1 MSGRGQF
8 SVTSGLTPRG
18 TRCRRENVLVF
29 MTRRHPFAKSAL
41 TASVKERRMADL
53 DAAWTRLENAAKAA
67 GDKRI
72 VEMFEA
78 EPGRLAAL
86 TLDVAGLHIDL
97 SKQAWDE
104 AGLEAALDLAHAA
117 DVEGAWA
124 RMFGGEAINSSE
136 GRAVLHTALRAKAD
150 ADFKAGG
157 QPVMAEVEA
166 VRARMKAFVEAVRS
180 GQIKGA
186 TGKLFK
192 AILHIGIGGS
202 DLGPRLLWDALRPVK
217 PSIDLRFVAN
227 VDGAEFALTTADMD
241 PETTL
246 VIVVSKTFTT
256 QETLAN
262 AGAARAWLAAALGE
276 TGANQH
282 LAAISTALD
291 KTAAFG
297 VADDRVFGFWDWV
310 GGRYSLWSSVSLSV
324 AVACGWDAFQ
334 GFLDGAAAMDE
345 HFRTASL
352 EVNAP
357 VLIALAQIF
366 NRNGL
371 DRRARS
377 VVPYSHRLRR
387 LASFLQQLEMES
399 NGKSVGPDG
408 RPVKRGTATV
418 VFGDEGTNV
427 QHAYFQCMHQGTD
440 ITPMELIGVAK
451 SDEGPAGMH
460 EKLLSNLLAQA
471 EAFMVGRTTEDVV
484 AELKAKGVSEAE
496 IATLAPQRTFAG
508 NRPSTLVLLERLT
521 PQTFGALIA
530 LYEHKTF
537 VEGVIWG
544 INSFDQWG
552 VELGKVMAGRILPE
566 LESGATGS
574 HDPSTTAL
582 IERLKV

>member
-1 MSGRGQF
+1 
-8 SVTSGLTPRG
+8 
-18 TRCRRENVLVF
+18 
-29 MTRRHPFAKSAL
+29 
-41 TASVKERRMADL
+41 MADL
-53 DAAWTRLENAAKAA
+53 AAAWTRLEAAAKAA
-67 GDKRI
+67 GEKRI

-78 EPGRLAAL
+78 EPRRLETL

-117 DVEGAWA
+117 EVEGARA
-124 RMFGGEAINSSE
+124 RMFAGEAINSSE
-136 GRAVLHTALRAKAD
+136 GRAVLHTALRAAKD
-150 ADFKAGG
+150 VDVRAGG
-157 QPVMAEVEA
+157 VPVMAEVEA
-166 VRARMKAFVEAVRS
+166 VRVRMKAFADAVRS
-180 GQIKGA
+180 GEIKGA
-186 TGKLFK
+186 TGKPFK

-202 DLGPRLLWDALRPVK
+202 DLGPRLLWDALRPVR
-217 PSIDLRFVAN
+217 PTIDLRFVAN
-227 VDGAEFALTTADMD
+227 VDGAEFALTTADLD
-241 PETTL
+241 PTETL

-256 QETLAN
+256 QETLTN
-262 AGAARAWLAAALGE
+262 ATAARAWLVEALGE
-276 TGANQH
+276 AGANQH

-324 AVACGWDAFQ
+324 AVACGWDAFE
-334 GFLDGAAAMDE
+334 GFLAGAAAMDA
-345 HFRTASL
+345 HFRDAPL
-352 EVNAP
+352 EQNAA

-408 RPVKRGTATV
+408 QPVRHGTAAV

-440 ITPMELIGVAK
+440 ITPLEFVALAK

-460 EKLLSNLLAQA
+460 AKLLSNVLAQA
-471 EAFMVGRTTEDVV
+471 EALMVGRTTDDVR
-484 AELKAKGVSEAE
+484 AELVAKGVSEAE

-508 NRPSTLVLLERLT
+508 NRPSTLVVLDRLT

-566 LESGATGS
+566 LESGAAGS

-582 IERLKV
+582 IERLKG

>member
-1 MSGRGQF
+1 
-8 SVTSGLTPRG
+8 
-18 TRCRRENVLVF
+18 
-29 MTRRHPFAKSAL
+29 
-41 TASVKERRMADL
+41 MADL
-53 DAAWTRLENAAKAA
+53 AAAWTRLEAAAKAA
-67 GDKRI
+67 GEKRI

-78 EPGRLAAL
+78 EPRRLETL

-117 DVEGAWA
+117 DVEGART

-136 GRAVLHTALRAKAD
+136 GRAVLHTALRAAKD
-150 ADFKAGG
+150 ADVRAGG
-157 QPVMAEVEA
+157 VPVMAEVEA
-166 VRARMKAFVEAVRS
+166 VRVRMKAFADAVRS
-180 GQIKGA
+180 GEIKGA
-186 TGKLFK
+186 TGKPFK

-202 DLGPRLLWDALRPVK
+202 DLGPRLLWDALRPIK
-217 PSIDLRFVAN
+217 PTIDLRFVAN
-227 VDGAEFALTTADMD
+227 VDGAEFALTTADLD
-241 PETTL
+241 PTETL

-256 QETLAN
+256 QETLTN
-262 AGAARAWLAAALGE
+262 ATAARAWLAEALGE
-276 TGANQH
+276 AGANQH

-324 AVACGWDAFQ
+324 AVACGWEAFE
-334 GFLDGAAAMDE
+334 GFLAGAAAMDA
-345 HFRTASL
+345 HFRDAPL
-352 EVNAP
+352 EKNAA

-408 RPVKRGTATV
+408 QPVRHGTATV

-440 ITPMELIGVAK
+440 ITPLEFVALAQ

-460 EKLLSNLLAQA
+460 AKLLSNVLAQA
-471 EAFMVGRTTEDVV
+471 EALMVGRSTEDVR
-484 AELKAKGVSEAE
+484 AELVAKGVPEDE

-508 NRPSTLVLLERLT
+508 NRPSTMVVLDRLT

-566 LESGATGS
+566 LESGAVGS

-582 IERLKV
+582 IERLKK

>member
-1 MSGRGQF
+1 
-8 SVTSGLTPRG
+8 
-18 TRCRRENVLVF
+18 
-29 MTRRHPFAKSAL
+29 
-41 TASVKERRMADL
+41 MADL
-53 DAAWTRLENAAKAA
+53 DAAWTRLETAAKAA
-67 GDKRI
+67 GEQRI
-72 VEMFEA
+72 VDFFAA
-78 EPGRLAAL
+78 EPDRLELL
-86 TLDVAGLHIDL
+86 TLDVAGLRLDL

-117 DVEGAWA
+117 DVEGARA

-136 GRAVLHTALRAKAD
+136 GRAVLHTALRAPAD
-150 ADFKAGG
+150 ADVKALG
-157 QPVMAEVEA
+157 QPVMAEVDA
-166 VRARMKAFVEAVRS
+166 VRQRMKAFAEAVRS
-180 GQIKGA
+180 GRIKGA
-186 TGKLFK
+186 TGKPFK
-192 AILHIGIGGS
+192 SILHIGIGGS

-217 PSIDLRFVAN
+217 AQIDLRFIAN

-241 PETTL
+241 PEETL

-276 TGANQH
+276 DGAKGH

-297 VADDRVFGFWDWV
+297 VPDDRVFGFWDWV

-324 AVACGWDAFQ
+324 AVAAGWDVFQ
-334 GFLDGAAAMDE
+334 GFLDGGAAMDE
-345 HFRTASL
+345 HFRTAPL
-352 EVNAP
+352 DKNAP
-357 VLIALAQIF
+357 VLVALAQIF

-377 VVPYSHRLRR
+377 VVPYAHRLRR

-408 RPVKRGTATV
+408 QPAKRGTATV

-440 ITPMELIGVAK
+440 ITPMELIGVAQ

-484 AELKAKGVSEAE
+484 AELQAKGVPDAE

-508 NRPSTLVLLERLT
+508 NRPSTLVLLDRLT

-566 LESGATGS
+566 LESGATGQ

-582 IERLKV
+582 IQRLKK

>member
-1 MSGRGQF
+1 
-8 SVTSGLTPRG
+8 
-18 TRCRRENVLVF
+18 
-29 MTRRHPFAKSAL
+29 
-41 TASVKERRMADL
+41 MADL
-53 DAAWTRLENAAKAA
+53 DAAWTRLEAAAQAA
-67 GDKRI
+67 GEKRI
-72 VEMFEA
+72 VEMFDA
-78 EPGRLAAL
+78 EPDRLANL

-117 DVEGAWA
+117 DVEGARA
-124 RMFGGEAINSSE
+124 RMLAGEAINSSE
-136 GRAVLHTALRAKAD
+136 GRAVLHTALRAPAGADIKAQ
-150 ADFKAGG
+150 GV
-157 QPVMAEVEA
+157 PVMAEVEA
-166 VRARMKAFVEAVRS
+166 VRQRMKAFAEAVRA
-180 GQIKGA
+180 GEIKGA
-186 TGKLFK
+186 TGKPFK

-217 PSIDLRFVAN
+217 PDIDLRFVAN
-227 VDGAEFALTTADMD
+227 VDGAEFLLTTADLD
-241 PETTL
+241 PAETL
-246 VIVVSKTFTT
+246 VIIVSKTFTT
-256 QETLAN
+256 QETLSN
-262 AGAARAWLAAALGE
+262 ATAARAWLAQALGE
-276 TGANQH
+276 AGANQH
-282 LAAISTALD
+282 LAAISTALE

-297 VADDRVFGFWDWV
+297 IADERVFGFWDWV

-324 AVACGWDAFQ
+324 AVAAGWDAFQ
-334 GFLDGAAAMDE
+334 GFLDGAAAMDA
-345 HFRTASL
+345 HFASAPL
-352 EVNAP
+352 DQNAP
-357 VLIALAQIF
+357 VLLALAQIF

-387 LASFLQQLEMES
+387 LAAFLQQLEMES

-408 RPVKRGTATV
+408 KPAKRGTATV

-440 ITPMELIGVAK
+440 ITPMELVGLAK

-471 EAFMVGRTTEDVV
+471 EAFMVGRTTEDVI
-484 AELKAKGVSEAE
+484 AELTAKGVSEAE

-508 NRPSTLVLLERLT
+508 NRPSTLLLLERLT

-566 LESGATGS
+566 LESGAVGS
-574 HDPSTTAL
+574 HDPSTAAL
-582 IERLKV
+582 IGRLKV

>member
-1 MSGRGQF
+1 
-8 SVTSGLTPRG
+8 
-18 TRCRRENVLVF
+18 
-29 MTRRHPFAKSAL
+29 
-41 TASVKERRMADL
+41 MADL
-53 DAAWTRLENAAKAA
+53 DAAWTRLEAAGKAA

-78 EPGRLAAL
+78 EPDRLANL

-117 DVEGAWA
+117 NVEGARA
-124 RMFGGEAINSSE
+124 RMLAGDAINSSE
-136 GRAVLHTALRAKAD
+136 GRAVLHTALRAAASAD
-150 ADFKAGG
+150 IKAGG
-157 QPVMAEVEA
+157 VPVMADVEA
-166 VRARMKAFVEAVRS
+166 VRVRMKAFVEAVRS

-186 TGKLFK
+186 TGKPFK

-217 PSIDLRFVAN
+217 PTIDLRFVAN
-227 VDGAEFALTTADMD
+227 VDGAEFLLTTADLD
-241 PETTL
+241 PAETL

-256 QETLAN
+256 QETLSN
-262 AGAARAWLAAALGE
+262 ATAARAWLAEALGE
-276 TGANQH
+276 AGANQH

-297 VADDRVFGFWDWV
+297 IADDRVFGFWDWV

-324 AVACGWDAFQ
+324 AVACGWEVFE
-334 GFLDGAAAMDE
+334 GFLGGAAQMDA
-345 HFRTASL
+345 HFASAPL
-352 EVNAP
+352 DKNAP
-357 VLIALAQIF
+357 VLLALAQIF

-408 RPVKRGTATV
+408 QPAKRGTATV

-440 ITPMELIGVAK
+440 ITPMELIGLAK

-471 EAFMVGRTTEDVV
+471 EAFMVGRTTEDVR
-484 AELKAKGVSEAE
+484 AELIAKGVSEAE
-496 IATLAPQRTFAG
+496 IATLAPQRTFVG
-508 NRPSTLVLLERLT
+508 NRPSTLLLLERLT

-566 LESGATGS
+566 LESGAAGS

-582 IERLKV
+582 IERLRT

>member
-1 MSGRGQF
+1 MS
-8 SVTSGLTPRG
+8 
-18 TRCRRENVLVF
+18 
-29 MTRRHPFAKSAL
+29 
-41 TASVKERRMADL
+41 DL
-53 DAAWTRLENAAKAA
+53 DAAWIRLETAAKAA
-67 GDKRI
+67 GEKRI
-72 VEMFEA
+72 VEFFDT
-78 EPGRLAAL
+78 EPQRLETL
-86 TLDVAGLHIDL
+86 TLDVAGLHLDF

-117 DVEGAWA
+117 GVEAARA
-124 RMFGGEAINSSE
+124 RMLGGEAINSSE
-136 GRAVLHTALRAKAD
+136 GRAVLHVALRAKAD
-150 ADFKAGG
+150 ADIKAQGV
-157 QPVMAEVEA
+157 PVMAEVES
-166 VRARMKAFVEAVRS
+166 VRERMKAFSEAVRS
-180 GQIKGA
+180 GAIKGA
-186 TGKLFK
+186 TGKPFK

-217 PSIDLRFVAN
+217 PEIDLRFVAN
-227 VDGAEFALTTADMD
+227 VDGAEFLLTTADLD
-241 PETTL
+241 PEETL
-246 VIVVSKTFTT
+246 VVVVSKTFTT
-256 QETLAN
+256 QETMSN
-262 AGAARAWLAAALGE
+262 AAAARAWLVAALGE
-276 TGANQH
+276 EGANAH
-282 LAAISTALD
+282 LAAVSTALD
-291 KTAAFG
+291 KTSAFG
-297 VADDRVFGFWDWV
+297 VADERVFGFWDWV
-310 GGRYSLWSSVSLSV
+310 GGRYSLWSAVSLSV
-324 AVACGWDAFQ
+324 AVAAGWDVFQ
-334 GFLDGAAAMDE
+334 GFLDGAAEMDA
-345 HFRTASL
+345 HFATAPL
-352 EVNAP
+352 EKNAP
-357 VLIALAQIF
+357 VLVALAQIF

-408 RPVKRGTATV
+408 KPAQRGTATV

-440 ITPMELIGVAK
+440 ITPMELIGLSK

-484 AELKAKGVSEAE
+484 AELQAKGVSEAE

-508 NRPSTLVLLERLT
+508 NRPSTLVLLDRLT

-566 LESGATGS
+566 LEAGAAGS
-574 HDPSTTAL
+574 HDPSTAAL
-582 IERLKV
+582 IERLKK

>member
-1 MSGRGQF
+1 
-8 SVTSGLTPRG
+8 
-18 TRCRRENVLVF
+18 
-29 MTRRHPFAKSAL
+29 
-41 TASVKERRMADL
+41 MADL
-53 DAAWTRLENAAKAA
+53 DAAWTRLEAAAKAA

-72 VEMFEA
+72 VEMFDA
-78 EPGRLAAL
+78 EPRRLETL

-117 DVEGAWA
+117 DVEGARA
-124 RMFGGEAINSSE
+124 AMFGGEAINSSE

-166 VRARMKAFVEAVRS
+166 VRARMKAFAEAVRS
-180 GQIKGA
+180 GEIKGA
-186 TGKLFK
+186 TGKPFK

-217 PSIDLRFVAN
+217 PGIDLRFVAN

-241 PETTL
+241 PEQTL

-256 QETLAN
+256 QETLTN
-262 AGAARAWLAAALGE
+262 ATAARAWLAEALGE

-334 GFLDGAAAMDE
+334 GFLDGAAVMDE

-352 EVNAP
+352 ETNAP

-408 RPVKRGTATV
+408 KPVKRGTATV

-484 AELKAKGVSEAE
+484 AELQSKGVSEAQ

-508 NRPSTLVLLERLT
+508 NRPSTLVLMERLT
-521 PQTFGALIA
+521 PKTFGALIA

-537 VEGVIWG
+537 VEGVIWE

-566 LESGATGS
+566 LESGAVGS

-582 IERLKV
+582 IERLKK

>member
-1 MSGRGQF
+1 
-8 SVTSGLTPRG
+8 
-18 TRCRRENVLVF
+18 
-29 MTRRHPFAKSAL
+29 
-41 TASVKERRMADL
+41 MADL
-53 DAAWTRLENAAKAA
+53 DAAWTRLEAAAKAA

-72 VEMFEA
+72 VEFFDT
-78 EPGRLAAL
+78 EPGRLEAL
-86 TLDVAGLHIDL
+86 TLDIAGLHLDL
-97 SKQAWDE
+97 SKQTWDE

-117 DVEGAWA
+117 DVEGARA

-136 GRAVLHTALRAKAD
+136 GRAVLHTALRAPSGADVKAL
-150 ADFKAGG
+150 G
-157 QPVMAEVEA
+157 QPVMAEVDA
-166 VRARMKAFVEAVRS
+166 VRQRMKAFAEAVRS
-180 GQIKGA
+180 GAIKGA
-186 TGKLFK
+186 TGKPFK

-217 PSIDLRFVAN
+217 PSIDLSFVAN

-241 PETTL
+241 PEETL
-246 VIVVSKTFTT
+246 VMVVSKTFTT
-256 QETLAN
+256 QETMAN
-262 AGAARAWLAAALGE
+262 AGAARAWLVAALGE
-276 TGANQH
+276 QGANQH

-297 VADDRVFGFWDWV
+297 VPDERVFGFWDWV

-324 AVACGWDAFQ
+324 AVAAGWDAFQ
-334 GFLDGAAAMDE
+334 GFLDGGAAMDE
-345 HFRTASL
+345 HFRTAPL
-352 EVNAP
+352 DKNAP
-357 VLIALAQIF
+357 VLVALAQVF

-387 LASFLQQLEMES
+387 LAAFLQQLEMES

-408 RPVKRGTATV
+408 QSVRRGTATV

-440 ITPMELIGVAK
+440 ITPMELIGVAQ

-471 EAFMVGRTTEDVV
+471 EAFMVGRTTDDVV
-484 AELKAKGVSEAE
+484 AELKAKGVSDAE

-552 VELGKVMAGRILPE
+552 VELGKVMANRILPE
-566 LESGATGS
+566 LESGAAGE
-574 HDPSTTAL
+574 HDPSTAAL
-582 IERLKV
+582 IERLKR

>member
-1 MSGRGQF
+1 
-8 SVTSGLTPRG
+8 
-18 TRCRRENVLVF
+18 
-29 MTRRHPFAKSAL
+29 
-41 TASVKERRMADL
+41 MADL
-53 DAAWTRLENAAKAA
+53 DAAWTRLEAAAKAA
-67 GDKRI
+67 GEKRI
-72 VEMFEA
+72 VEFFDA
-78 EPGRLAAL
+78 EPRRLEAL

-117 DVEGAWA
+117 DVEGARI
-124 RMFGGEAINSSE
+124 RMFGGEAINGSE
-136 GRAVLHTALRAKAD
+136 GRAVLHTALRAV
-150 ADFKAGG
+150 AGANVTAQG
-157 QPVMAEVEA
+157 VPVMADVEA
-166 VRARMKAFVEAVRS
+166 VRVRMKAFADAVRS
-180 GQIKGA
+180 GDIRGA
-186 TGKLFK
+186 TGKPFK

-202 DLGPRLLWDALRPVK
+202 DLGPRLLWDALRPVN
-217 PSIDLRFVAN
+217 PEIDLRFVAN
-227 VDGAEFALTTADMD
+227 VDGAEFLLTTADLD
-241 PETTL
+241 PTETL

-256 QETLAN
+256 QETLSN

-276 TGANQH
+276 QGANQH

-334 GFLDGAAAMDE
+334 GFLDGAAEMDA
-345 HFRTASL
+345 HFASAPL
-352 EVNAP
+352 EKNAP
-357 VLIALAQIF
+357 VLLALAQIF

-408 RPVKRGTATV
+408 QPAKRGTATV

-440 ITPMELIGVAK
+440 ITPMELIGLAK

-471 EAFMVGRTTEDVV
+471 EAFMVGRTTDDVV
-484 AELKAKGVSEAE
+484 AELTAKGVSEAE

-508 NRPSTLVLLERLT
+508 NRPSTLLLLERLT
-521 PQTFGALIA
+521 PRTFGALIA

-566 LESGATGS
+566 LESGAAGS
-574 HDPSTTAL
+574 HDPSTSAL

>member
-1 MSGRGQF
+1 M
-8 SVTSGLTPRG
+8 
-18 TRCRRENVLVF
+18 
-29 MTRRHPFAKSAL
+29 AAL
-41 TASVKERRMADL
+41 DTAWS
-53 DAAWTRLENAAKAA
+53 RLQDAAKAA
-67 GDKRI
+67 GEKRI
-72 VEMFEA
+72 VEFFDS
-78 EPGRLAAL
+78 EPGRLEAL

-104 AGLEAALDLAHAA
+104 AGVEAALDLAHAA
-117 DVEGAWA
+117 DVEGARA
-124 RMFGGEAINSSE
+124 RMLGGEAINSSE
-136 GRAVLHTALRAKAD
+136 GRAVLHTALRAGKD
-150 ADFKAGG
+150 ADIKAGG
-157 QPVMAEVEA
+157 VPVMAEVEA
-166 VRARMKAFVEAVRS
+166 VRVRMKAFADAVRS
-180 GQIKGA
+180 GEIKGA
-186 TGKLFK
+186 TGKPFK

-202 DLGPRLLWDALRPVK
+202 DLGPRLLWDALRPIK
-217 PSIDLRFVAN
+217 PTIDLRFVAN

-241 PETTL
+241 PEETL

-256 QETLAN
+256 QETLTN
-262 AGAARAWLAAALGE
+262 ATAARAWLVEVLGE
-276 TGANQH
+276 AGAGAH

-334 GFLDGAAAMDE
+334 GFLDGAAQMDA
-345 HFRTASL
+345 HFASAPL
-352 EVNAP
+352 EKNAP
-357 VLIALAQIF
+357 VLIALAQVF

-387 LASFLQQLEMES
+387 LASFLQQLKMES

-408 RPVKRGTATV
+408 LPAQHGTAV
-418 VFGDEGTNV
+418 LAFGDEGTNV

-440 ITPMELIGVAK
+440 ITPMELIGIAK

-471 EAFMVGRTTEDVV
+471 EAFMVGRSTDDVV
-484 AELKAKGVSEAE
+484 AELQAKGVAEAE
-496 IATLAPQRTFAG
+496 IATLAPQRTFAR
-508 NRPSTLVLLERLT
+508 NRPSTLAVLERLT

-566 LESGATGS
+566 LESGAAGK
-574 HDPSTTAL
+574 HDPSTAAL

>member
-1 MSGRGQF
+1 
-8 SVTSGLTPRG
+8 
-18 TRCRRENVLVF
+18 
-29 MTRRHPFAKSAL
+29 
-41 TASVKERRMADL
+41 MADL
-53 DAAWTRLENAAKAA
+53 DAAWTRLEAAAKAA
-67 GDKRI
+67 GEKRI
-72 VEMFEA
+72 VEFFDS
-78 EPGRLAAL
+78 EPGRLDSL
-86 TLDVAGLHIDL
+86 TLDIAGLHLDL

-117 DVEGAWA
+117 DVEGARA

-136 GRAVLHTALRAKAD
+136 GRAVLHTALRAPAG

-157 QPVMAEVEA
+157 VPVMADVES
-166 VRARMKAFVEAVRS
+166 VRQRMKAFAEAVRS
-180 GQIKGA
+180 GAIKGA
-186 TGKLFK
+186 TGKPFK

-217 PSIDLRFVAN
+217 PGIDLRFIAN

-241 PETTL
+241 PEETL

-262 AGAARAWLAAALGE
+262 AGAARAWLAAALGDTE
-276 TGANQH
+276 ANQH

-297 VADDRVFGFWDWV
+297 VPDDRVFGFWDWV

-324 AVACGWDAFQ
+324 AVAAGWDAFQ
-334 GFLDGAAAMDE
+334 GFLDGGAAMDE
-345 HFRTASL
+345 HFRSAPL
-352 EVNAP
+352 DRNAP
-357 VLIALAQIF
+357 VLVALAQIF

-399 NGKSVGPDG
+399 NGKSVGPNG
-408 RPVKRGTATV
+408 QPAARGTATV

-471 EAFMVGRTTEDVV
+471 EAFMVGRSTEDVV
-484 AELKAKGVSEAE
+484 AELQAKGVSEAE

-508 NRPSTLVLLERLT
+508 NRPSTLVVLDRLT

-566 LESGATGS
+566 LESGATGQ

-582 IERLKV
+582 IQRLRK

>member
-1 MSGRGQF
+1 
-8 SVTSGLTPRG
+8 
-18 TRCRRENVLVF
+18 
-29 MTRRHPFAKSAL
+29 
-41 TASVKERRMADL
+41 MADL
-53 DAAWTRLENAAKAA
+53 DAAWTRLEAAARAA

-72 VEMFEA
+72 VEMFDA
-78 EPGRLAAL
+78 EPDRLANL

-117 DVEGAWA
+117 DVEGARA
-124 RMFGGEAINSSE
+124 RMLAGEAINSSE
-136 GRAVLHTALRAKAD
+136 GRAVLHTALRAPATAD
-150 ADFKAGG
+150 IKAGG
-157 QPVMAEVEA
+157 VPVMADVEA
-166 VRARMKAFVEAVRS
+166 VRIRMKSFAEAVRS

-186 TGKLFK
+186 TGKPFK
-192 AILHIGIGGS
+192 GILHIGIGGS

-217 PSIDLRFVAN
+217 PTIDLRFVAN
-227 VDGAEFALTTADMD
+227 VDGAEFLLTTADLD
-241 PETTL
+241 PEETL

-256 QETLAN
+256 QETLSNAN
-262 AGAARAWLAAALGE
+262 AARAWLAEALGE
-276 TGANQH
+276 AGAGQH

-297 VADDRVFGFWDWV
+297 ISDDRVFGFWDWV

-324 AVACGWDAFQ
+324 AVACGWEVFE
-334 GFLDGAAAMDE
+334 GFLAGAAEMDA
-345 HFRTASL
+345 HFASAPL
-352 EVNAP
+352 DKNAP
-357 VLIALAQIF
+357 VLLALAQIF

-408 RPVKRGTATV
+408 QPAKRGTATV

-440 ITPMELIGVAK
+440 ITPMELIGLAK

-471 EAFMVGRTTEDVV
+471 EAFMVGRTTDDVR
-484 AELKAKGVSEAE
+484 AELVAKGVSDAE

-508 NRPSTLVLLERLT
+508 NRPSTLLLLERLT

-566 LESGATGS
+566 LESGAVGS
-574 HDPSTTAL
+574 HDPSTMVL
-582 IERLKV
+582 IGRLKV

>member
-1 MSGRGQF
+1 
-8 SVTSGLTPRG
+8 
-18 TRCRRENVLVF
+18 
-29 MTRRHPFAKSAL
+29 
-41 TASVKERRMADL
+41 MADL
-53 DAAWTRLENAAKAA
+53 DAAWTRLEAAAQAA
-67 GDKRI
+67 GEKRI
-72 VEMFEA
+72 VEMFDA
-78 EPGRLAAL
+78 EPGRLETL
-86 TLDVAGLHIDL
+86 TLDVAGLHLDL

-117 DVEGAWA
+117 DVEGARA
-124 RMFGGEAINSSE
+124 RMLAGAPINGSE
-136 GRAVLHTALRAKAD
+136 GRAVLHTALRAAKD
-150 ADFKAGG
+150 ADIQVAG

-166 VRARMKAFVEAVRS
+166 VRQRMKAFAEAVRS
-180 GQIKGA
+180 GQVTGA
-186 TGKLFK
+186 TGKPFK

-202 DLGPRLLWDALRPVK
+202 DLGPRLLWDALRPIR
-217 PSIDLRFVAN
+217 PEIDLRFVAN
-227 VDGAEFALTTADMD
+227 VDGAEFALTTADLD
-241 PETTL
+241 PTETL

-256 QETLAN
+256 QETLSN
-262 AGAARAWLAAALGE
+262 AAAARAWLVEAVGE
-276 TGANQH
+276 AGANAH

-297 VADDRVFGFWDWV
+297 VADERVFGFWDWV

-324 AVACGWDAFQ
+324 AVACGWEAFD
-334 GFLDGAAAMDE
+334 GFLKGAAAMDA
-345 HFRTASL
+345 HFATAPL
-352 EVNAP
+352 EKNAA
-357 VLIALAQIF
+357 VLLALAQVF

-408 RPVKRGTATV
+408 KPVARGTATV

-440 ITPMELIGVAK
+440 ITPLEFIGVAA

-460 EKLLSNLLAQA
+460 AKLLSNLLAQA
-471 EAFMVGRTTEDVV
+471 ESLMVGRAEADVR
-484 AELKAKGVSEAE
+484 AELEAKGVDEAT
-496 IATLAPQRTFAG
+496 IATLAPQRAFAG
-508 NRPSTLVLLERLT
+508 NRPSTMVVLERLT

-566 LESGATGS
+566 LESGAVGQ

-582 IERLKV
+582 IERLKG

>member
-1 MSGRGQF
+1 
-8 SVTSGLTPRG
+8 
-18 TRCRRENVLVF
+18 
-29 MTRRHPFAKSAL
+29 
-41 TASVKERRMADL
+41 MADL
-53 DAAWTRLENAAKAA
+53 DAAWTRLEDAAKAA
-67 GDKRI
+67 GEKRI
-72 VEMFEA
+72 VEFFEA
-78 EPGRLAAL
+78 EPRRLESL

-104 AGLEAALDLAHAA
+104 AGVEAALDLAHAA
-117 DVEGAWA
+117 DVEGARA
-124 RMFGGEAINSSE
+124 AMFGGEAINSSE

-157 QPVMAEVEA
+157 VAVMAEVEA
-166 VRARMKAFVEAVRS
+166 VRARMKTFAEAVRS

-186 TGKLFK
+186 TGKPFK

-241 PETTL
+241 PEETL

-262 AGAARAWLAAALGE
+262 AGAARAWLAEALGE
-276 TGANQH
+276 TGANAH

-324 AVACGWDAFQ
+324 AVACGWDVFQ

-352 EVNAP
+352 EENAP

-408 RPVKRGTATV
+408 KPVKRGTATV

-427 QHAYFQCMHQGTD
+427 QHAYFQCMHQGAD

-471 EAFMVGRTTEDVV
+471 EAFMVGRATEDVV
-484 AELKAKGVSEAE
+484 AELQAKGVSEAE

-508 NRPSTLVLLERLT
+508 NRPSTLVLMDRLT

-566 LESGATGS
+566 LESSAAGS

-582 IERLKV
+582 IERLKK

>member
-1 MSGRGQF
+1 
-8 SVTSGLTPRG
+8 
-18 TRCRRENVLVF
+18 
-29 MTRRHPFAKSAL
+29 
-41 TASVKERRMADL
+41 MADL
-53 DAAWTRLENAAKAA
+53 DAAWTRLEAAAKAA
-67 GDKRI
+67 GEKRI

-78 EPGRLAAL
+78 EPRRLEAL

-97 SKQAWDE
+97 SKQSWDE
-104 AGLEAALDLAHAA
+104 AGVEAALDLAHAA
-117 DVEGAWA
+117 DVEGART

-136 GRAVLHTALRAKAD
+136 GRAVLHTALRAA
-150 ADFKAGG
+150 AGAAVTAQG
-157 QPVMAEVEA
+157 VPVMADVEA
-166 VRARMKAFVEAVRS
+166 VRARMKAFAEAVRS
-180 GQIKGA
+180 GAIKGA
-186 TGKLFK
+186 TGKPFK

-217 PSIDLRFVAN
+217 PDIDLRFVAN
-227 VDGAEFALTTADMD
+227 VDGAEFLLTTADLD
-241 PETTL
+241 PSETL

-256 QETLAN
+256 QETLSN
-262 AGAARAWLAAALGE
+262 ATAARAWLAEALGE
-276 TGANQH
+276 QGANQH

-297 VADDRVFGFWDWV
+297 IADDRVFGFWDWV

-334 GFLDGAAAMDE
+334 GFLDGAAEMDA
-345 HFRTASL
+345 HFASAPL
-352 EVNAP
+352 DKNAP
-357 VLIALAQIF
+357 VLLALAQIF

-408 RPVKRGTATV
+408 QPVKHGTATV

-440 ITPMELIGVAK
+440 ITPMELIGLAK

-471 EAFMVGRTTEDVV
+471 EAFMVGRTTEDVR
-484 AELKAKGVSEAE
+484 AELVAKGVSEAE
-496 IATLAPQRTFAG
+496 ITTLAPQRTFAG
-508 NRPSTLVLLERLT
+508 NRPSTLLLLERLT

-566 LESGATGS
+566 LESGAAGS

-582 IERLKV
+582 VERLRV

>member
-1 MSGRGQF
+1 
-8 SVTSGLTPRG
+8 
-18 TRCRRENVLVF
+18 
-29 MTRRHPFAKSAL
+29 
-41 TASVKERRMADL
+41 MADL
-53 DAAWTRLENAAKAA
+53 DAAWTRLEDAAKAA
-67 GDKRI
+67 GEKRI
-72 VEMFEA
+72 VGFFDA
-78 EPGRLAAL
+78 EPRRLEAL

-97 SKQAWDE
+97 SKQSWDE

-117 DVEGAWA
+117 DVEGARI
-124 RMFGGEAINSSE
+124 RMFGGEAINGSE
-136 GRAVLHTALRAKAD
+136 GRAVLHTALRAA
-150 ADFKAGG
+150 AGANVTAQG
-157 QPVMAEVEA
+157 VPVMADVEA
-166 VRARMKAFVEAVRS
+166 VRVRMKAFADAVRS

-186 TGKLFK
+186 TGKPFK

-202 DLGPRLLWDALRPVK
+202 DLGPRLLWDALRPVN
-217 PSIDLRFVAN
+217 PEIDLRFVAN
-227 VDGAEFALTTADMD
+227 VDGAEFLLTTADLD
-241 PETTL
+241 PTETL

-256 QETLAN
+256 QETLTN
-262 AGAARAWLAAALGE
+262 AGAARAWLVDALGE
-276 TGANQH
+276 DGVGQH
-282 LAAISTALD
+282 LAAISTALE

-297 VADDRVFGFWDWV
+297 IADDRVFGFWDWV

-334 GFLDGAAAMDE
+334 GFLDGAAQMDA
-345 HFRTASL
+345 HFASAPL
-352 EVNAP
+352 EKNAP
-357 VLIALAQIF
+357 VLLALAQIF

-408 RPVKRGTATV
+408 QPAKRGTATV

-440 ITPMELIGVAK
+440 ITPMELIGLAK

-471 EAFMVGRTTEDVV
+471 EAFMVGRTTDDVR
-484 AELKAKGVSEAE
+484 AELVAKGVSEAE

-508 NRPSTLVLLERLT
+508 NRPSTLLLLERLT

-566 LESGATGS
+566 LESGAAGS
-574 HDPSTTAL
+574 HDPSTSAL
-582 IERLKV
+582 IARLKV

>member
-1 MSGRGQF
+1 
-8 SVTSGLTPRG
+8 
-18 TRCRRENVLVF
+18 
-29 MTRRHPFAKSAL
+29 
-41 TASVKERRMADL
+41 MADL
-53 DAAWTRLENAAKAA
+53 DAAWTRLEDAAQAA
-67 GDKRI
+67 GEKRI
-72 VEMFEA
+72 VLMFDA
-78 EPGRLAAL
+78 EPGRLETL

-117 DVEGAWA
+117 DVEGARA
-124 RMFGGEAINSSE
+124 RMFGGEAINGSE
-136 GRAVLHTALRAKAD
+136 GRAVLHTALRAAKD
-150 ADFKAGG
+150 AAFTVAG
-157 QPVMAEVEA
+157 QSVMGEVEA
-166 VRARMKAFVEAVRS
+166 VRQRMKAFADAVRS

-186 TGKLFK
+186 TGKPFK

-202 DLGPRLLWDALRPVK
+202 DLGPRLLWDALRPIK
-217 PSIDLRFVAN
+217 PAIDLRFVAN
-227 VDGAEFALTTADMD
+227 VDGAEFALTTADLD
-241 PETTL
+241 PSETL

-256 QETLAN
+256 QETLSN
-262 AGAARAWLAAALGE
+262 ATAARAWLADALGE
-276 TGANQH
+276 EGANAH

-297 VADDRVFGFWDWV
+297 IADDRVFGFWDWV

-324 AVACGWDAFQ
+324 AVACGWEAFE
-334 GFLDGAAAMDE
+334 GFLAGAAAMDA
-345 HFRTASL
+345 HFASAPL
-352 EVNAP
+352 EKNAP

-408 RPVKRGTATV
+408 LLVKRGTATV

-440 ITPMELIGVAK
+440 ITPLEFIGIAA

-460 EKLLSNLLAQA
+460 AKLLSNLLAQA
-471 EAFMVGRTTEDVV
+471 ESLMVGRTEADVR
-484 AELKAKGVSEAE
+484 AELVAKGVPEAQ

-508 NRPSTLVLLERLT
+508 NRPSTMVVLERLT

-566 LESGATGS
+566 LESGAVGE

-582 IERLKV
+582 IARLKG

>member
-1 MSGRGQF
+1 
-8 SVTSGLTPRG
+8 
-18 TRCRRENVLVF
+18 
-29 MTRRHPFAKSAL
+29 
-41 TASVKERRMADL
+41 MADL
-53 DAAWTRLENAAKAA
+53 DAAWTRLEAAAKAA
-67 GDKRI
+67 GEKRI
-72 VEMFEA
+72 VEMFDA
-78 EPGRLAAL
+78 EPGRLEAL

-97 SKQAWDE
+97 SKQSWDE

-117 DVEGAWA
+117 DVEGARS
-124 RMFGGEAINSSE
+124 RMLAGEAINSSE
-136 GRAVLHTALRAKAD
+136 GRAVLHTALRASAASD
-150 ADFKAGG
+150 IRALG
-157 QPVMAEVEA
+157 QPVMADVEA
-166 VRARMKAFVEAVRS
+166 VRVRMKAFAEAVRS
-180 GQIKGA
+180 GAIKGA
-186 TGKLFK
+186 TGKPFK

-227 VDGAEFALTTADMD
+227 VDGAEFLLTTVDLD
-241 PETTL
+241 PTETL

-256 QETLAN
+256 QETLSN
-262 AGAARAWLAAALGE
+262 ATAARAWLAEALGE
-276 TGANQH
+276 AGANQH

-297 VADDRVFGFWDWV
+297 IADDRVFGFWDWV

-324 AVACGWDAFQ
+324 AVACGWDVFQ
-334 GFLDGAAAMDE
+334 GFLDGAAEMDA
-345 HFRTASL
+345 HFASAPL
-352 EVNAP
+352 DKNAP
-357 VLIALAQIF
+357 VLLALAQIF

-408 RPVKRGTATV
+408 QPVKHGTATV

-440 ITPMELIGVAK
+440 ITPMELIGLAK

-471 EAFMVGRTTEDVV
+471 EAFMVGRTTDDVR
-484 AELKAKGVSEAE
+484 AELQAKGVSEAE

-508 NRPSTLVLLERLT
+508 NRPSTLLLLERLT
-521 PQTFGALIA
+521 PRTFGALIA

-566 LESGATGS
+566 LESGAAGR

-582 IERLKV
+582 VERLRV

>member
-1 MSGRGQF
+1 
-8 SVTSGLTPRG
+8 
-18 TRCRRENVLVF
+18 
-29 MTRRHPFAKSAL
+29 
-41 TASVKERRMADL
+41 MADL
-53 DAAWTRLENAAKAA
+53 DAAWTRLEAAARAA

-72 VEMFEA
+72 VEMFDA
-78 EPGRLAAL
+78 EPDRLANL

-117 DVEGAWA
+117 DVEGARA
-124 RMFGGEAINSSE
+124 RMLAGEAINSSE
-136 GRAVLHTALRAKAD
+136 GRAVLHTALRAPATAD
-150 ADFKAGG
+150 IKAGG
-157 QPVMAEVEA
+157 VPVMADVEA
-166 VRARMKAFVEAVRS
+166 VRIRMKSFAEAVRS

-186 TGKLFK
+186 TGKPFK

-217 PSIDLRFVAN
+217 PTIDLRFVAN
-227 VDGAEFALTTADMD
+227 VDGAEFLLTTADLD
-241 PETTL
+241 PEETL
-246 VIVVSKTFTT
+246 VIIVSKTFTT
-256 QETLAN
+256 QETLSNAN
-262 AGAARAWLAAALGE
+262 AARAWLADALGE
-276 TGANQH
+276 AAAGQH

-297 VADDRVFGFWDWV
+297 ISDERVFGFWDWV

-324 AVACGWDAFQ
+324 AVACGWDAFE
-334 GFLDGAAAMDE
+334 GFLAGGAAMDA
-345 HFRTASL
+345 HFASAPL
-352 EVNAP
+352 DRNAP
-357 VLIALAQIF
+357 VLLALAQIF

-408 RPVKRGTATV
+408 QPAKRGTATV

-440 ITPMELIGVAK
+440 ITPMELIGLAK

-471 EAFMVGRTTEDVV
+471 EAFMVGRTTDDVR
-484 AELKAKGVSEAE
+484 AELVAKGVSDAE

-508 NRPSTLVLLERLT
+508 NRPSTLLLLERLT

-566 LESGATGS
+566 LESGAVGR

-582 IERLKV
+582 IGRLKV

>member
-1 MSGRGQF
+1 ME
-8 SVTSGLTPRG
+8 T
-18 TRCRRENVLVF
+18 LV
-29 MTRRHPFAKSAL
+29 S
-41 TASVKERRMADL
+41 DL
-53 DAAWTRLENAAKAA
+53 DAAWTRLETAAKAA
-67 GDKRI
+67 GEKRI
-72 VEMFEA
+72 VEFFDT
-78 EPGRLAAL
+78 EPQRLETL
-86 TLDVAGLHIDL
+86 TLDVAGLHLDL

-117 DVEGAWA
+117 GVEAARA
-124 RMFGGEAINSSE
+124 RMLGGEAINSSE
-136 GRAVLHTALRAKAD
+136 GRAVLHVALRAKSNAD
-150 ADFKAGG
+150 IKAQGV
-157 QPVMAEVEA
+157 PVMAD
-166 VRARMKAFVEAVRS
+166 VEAVRS
-180 GQIKGA
+180 RMKAFADAVRSGEIKGA
-186 TGKLFK
+186 TGKPFK

-217 PSIDLRFVAN
+217 PEIDLRFVAN
-227 VDGAEFALTTADMD
+227 VDGAEFLLTTADLD
-241 PETTL
+241 PEETL
-246 VIVVSKTFTT
+246 VVVVSKTFTT
-256 QETLAN
+256 QETMSN
-262 AGAARAWLAAALGE
+262 AAAARAWLVAALGE
-276 TGANQH
+276 EGANAH
-282 LAAISTALD
+282 LAAVSTALD
-291 KTAAFG
+291 KTSAFG
-297 VADDRVFGFWDWV
+297 VADERVFGFWDWV
-310 GGRYSLWSSVSLSV
+310 GGRYSLWSAVSLSV
-324 AVACGWDAFQ
+324 AVAAGWDVFQ
-334 GFLDGAAAMDE
+334 GFLDGAAEMDA
-345 HFRTASL
+345 HFASAPL
-352 EVNAP
+352 EKNAP
-357 VLIALAQIF
+357 VLVALAQIF

-408 RPVKRGTATV
+408 KPARRGTATV

-440 ITPMELIGVAK
+440 ITPMELIGLAK

-484 AELKAKGVSEAE
+484 AELTAKGVSQDE

-508 NRPSTLVLLERLT
+508 NRPSTLVLLDRLT

-552 VELGKVMAGRILPE
+552 VELGKVMANRILPE
-566 LESGATGS
+566 LEAGAVGQ
-574 HDPSTTAL
+574 HDPSTAAL
-582 IERLKV
+582 IERLKK

>member
-1 MSGRGQF
+1 MS
-8 SVTSGLTPRG
+8 
-18 TRCRRENVLVF
+18 
-29 MTRRHPFAKSAL
+29 
-41 TASVKERRMADL
+41 DL
-53 DAAWTRLENAAKAA
+53 DAAWTRLETAAKAA
-67 GDKRI
+67 GEKRI
-72 VEMFEA
+72 VEFFDT
-78 EPGRLAAL
+78 EPQRLETL
-86 TLDVAGLHIDL
+86 TLDVAGLHLDL

-117 DVEGAWA
+117 GVEAARA
-124 RMFGGEAINSSE
+124 RMLGGEAINSSE
-136 GRAVLHTALRAKAD
+136 GRAVLHVALRAKSNAD
-150 ADFKAGG
+150 IKAQGV
-157 QPVMAEVEA
+157 PVMAD
-166 VRARMKAFVEAVRS
+166 VEAVRS
-180 GQIKGA
+180 RMKAFADAVRSGEIKGA
-186 TGKLFK
+186 TGKPFK

-217 PSIDLRFVAN
+217 PEIDLRFVAN
-227 VDGAEFALTTADMD
+227 VDGAEFLLTTADLD
-241 PETTL
+241 PEETL
-246 VIVVSKTFTT
+246 VVVVSKTFTT
-256 QETLAN
+256 QETMSN
-262 AGAARAWLAAALGE
+262 AAAARAWLVAALGE
-276 TGANQH
+276 EGANAH
-282 LAAISTALD
+282 LAAVSTALD
-291 KTAAFG
+291 KTSAFG
-297 VADDRVFGFWDWV
+297 VADERVFGFWDWV
-310 GGRYSLWSSVSLSV
+310 GGRYSLWSAVSLSV
-324 AVACGWDAFQ
+324 AVAAGWDVFQ
-334 GFLDGAAAMDE
+334 GFLDGAAEMDA
-345 HFRTASL
+345 HFASAPL
-352 EVNAP
+352 EKNAP
-357 VLIALAQIF
+357 VLVALAQIF

-408 RPVKRGTATV
+408 KPARRGTATV

-440 ITPMELIGVAK
+440 ITPMELIGLAK

-484 AELKAKGVSEAE
+484 AELTAKGVSQDE

-508 NRPSTLVLLERLT
+508 NRPSTLVLLDRLT

-552 VELGKVMAGRILPE
+552 VELGKVMANRILPE
-566 LESGATGS
+566 LEAGAVGQ
-574 HDPSTTAL
+574 HDPSTAAL
-582 IERLKV
+582 IERLKK

>member
-1 MSGRGQF
+1 
-8 SVTSGLTPRG
+8 
-18 TRCRRENVLVF
+18 
-29 MTRRHPFAKSAL
+29 
-41 TASVKERRMADL
+41 MADL
-53 DAAWTRLENAAKAA
+53 DAAWTRLEDAAKVA
-67 GDKRI
+67 GEKRI
-72 VEMFEA
+72 VEMFDA

-86 TLDVAGLHIDL
+86 TLNVAGLHIDL

-117 DVEGAWA
+117 DVEGARA
-124 RMFGGEAINSSE
+124 RMLGGEAINSSE
-136 GRAVLHTALRAKAD
+136 GRAVLHTALRAAQD
-150 ADFKAGG
+150 ADIKAGG
-157 QPVMAEVEA
+157 VAVMAEVEA
-166 VRARMKAFVEAVRS
+166 VRARMKAFAQAVRS
-180 GQIKGA
+180 GEIKGA
-186 TGKLFK
+186 TGKPFK

-217 PSIDLRFVAN
+217 PDIDLRFVAN
-227 VDGAEFALTTADMD
+227 VDGAEFALTTADLD
-241 PETTL
+241 PTETL

-276 TGANQH
+276 DGANAH

-324 AVACGWDAFQ
+324 AVACGWEAFE
-334 GFLDGAAAMDE
+334 GFLNGAAAMDA
-345 HFRTASL
+345 HFRDAPL
-352 EVNAP
+352 EQNAP

-440 ITPMELIGVAK
+440 ITPMEFIGVAK

-471 EAFMVGRTTEDVV
+471 EALMVGRAEADVR
-484 AELKAKGVSEAE
+484 AELVAKGVPEAE

-508 NRPSTLVLLERLT
+508 NRPSTMVILDRLT

-544 INSFDQWG
+544 VNSFDQWG

-574 HDPSTTAL
+574 HDPSTAAL
-582 IERLKV
+582 IGRLKV

>member
-1 MSGRGQF
+1 
-8 SVTSGLTPRG
+8 
-18 TRCRRENVLVF
+18 
-29 MTRRHPFAKSAL
+29 
-41 TASVKERRMADL
+41 MADL
-53 DAAWTRLENAAKAA
+53 AAAWTRLEAAAKVA
-67 GDKRI
+67 GEKRI
-72 VEMFEA
+72 ALMFEA

-86 TLDVAGLHIDL
+86 TLNVAGLHIDL

-117 DVEGAWA
+117 DVEGART

-136 GRAVLHTALRAKAD
+136 GRAVLHTALRAAKD
-150 ADFKAGG
+150 ADVRAGG
-157 QPVMAEVEA
+157 VPVMAEVEA
-166 VRARMKAFVEAVRS
+166 VRVRMKAFTEAVRS
-180 GQIKGA
+180 GAIKGA
-186 TGKLFK
+186 TGKPFK

-202 DLGPRLLWDALRPVK
+202 DLGPRLLWDALRPIK
-217 PSIDLRFVAN
+217 PTIDLRFVAN
-227 VDGAEFALTTADMD
+227 VDGAEFALTTADLD
-241 PETTL
+241 PAETL

-262 AGAARAWLAAALGE
+262 AAAARAWLSAALGE
-276 TGANQH
+276 QGANQH

-324 AVACGWDAFQ
+324 AVACGWEAFE
-334 GFLDGAAAMDE
+334 GFLQGGAAMDA
-345 HFRTASL
+345 HFRDAPL
-352 EVNAP
+352 EKNAA

-408 RPVKRGTATV
+408 QAVKHGTATV
-418 VFGDEGTNV
+418 VFGDEGANV

-440 ITPMELIGVAK
+440 ITPLEFVALAQ

-460 EKLLSNLLAQA
+460 AKLLSNVLAQA
-471 EAFMVGRTTEDVV
+471 EALMVGRTIEDVRT
-484 AELKAKGVSEAE
+484 ELVAKGVSEAE
-496 IATLAPQRTFAG
+496 IATLAPQRAFAG
-508 NRPSTLVLLERLT
+508 NRPSTMVVLDRLT

-544 INSFDQWG
+544 VNSFDQWG

-566 LESGATGS
+566 LESGAAGR
-574 HDPSTTAL
+574 HDPSTAAL
-582 IERLKV
+582 IERLKL

>member
-1 MSGRGQF
+1 
-8 SVTSGLTPRG
+8 
-18 TRCRRENVLVF
+18 
-29 MTRRHPFAKSAL
+29 
-41 TASVKERRMADL
+41 MADL
-53 DAAWTRLENAAKAA
+53 AAAWTRLQAAAQAA

-72 VEMFEA
+72 VEMFDA

-86 TLDVAGLHIDL
+86 TLDVAGLHLDL

-117 DVEGAWA
+117 DVEGARA
-124 RMFGGEAINSSE
+124 RMLGGAAINGSE
-136 GRAVLHTALRAKAD
+136 GRAVLHTALRAPAGADIKAQ
-150 ADFKAGG
+150 GV
-157 QPVMAEVEA
+157 PVMAQVEA
-166 VRARMKAFVEAVRS
+166 VRQRMKAFTQAVRS

-186 TGKLFK
+186 TGKPFK

-217 PSIDLRFVAN
+217 PEIDLRFIAN
-227 VDGAEFALTTADMD
+227 VDGAEFLLTTADLD
-241 PETTL
+241 PEQTL

-256 QETLAN
+256 QETLSN
-262 AGAARAWLAAALGE
+262 AGAARAWLAQALGE
-276 TGANQH
+276 AGAGQH

-297 VADDRVFGFWDWV
+297 IADDRVFGFWDWV

-334 GFLDGAAAMDE
+334 GFLDGAAAMDA
-345 HFRTASL
+345 HFAAAPL
-352 EVNAP
+352 DKNAP
-357 VLIALAQIF
+357 VLLALAQIF

-377 VVPYSHRLRR
+377 VVPYAHRLRR
-387 LASFLQQLEMES
+387 LAAFLQQLEMES

-408 RPVKRGTATV
+408 RPVQHATATV

-440 ITPMELIGVAK
+440 ITPMELIGLAQ

-471 EAFMVGRTTEDVV
+471 EALMVGRPEAEVR
-484 AELKAKGVSEAE
+484 AELVAKGIDEAQ
-496 IATLAPQRTFAG
+496 IATLAPQRAFAG
-508 NRPSTLVLLERLT
+508 NRPSTLLLLERLT

-544 INSFDQWG
+544 VNSFDQWG

-566 LESGATGS
+566 LESGAVGQ
-574 HDPSTTAL
+574 HDPSTAAL
-582 IERLKV
+582 IGRLKV

>member
-1 MSGRGQF
+1 MS
-8 SVTSGLTPRG
+8 
-18 TRCRRENVLVF
+18 
-29 MTRRHPFAKSAL
+29 
-41 TASVKERRMADL
+41 DL
-53 DAAWTRLENAAKAA
+53 DAAWIRLETAAKAA
-67 GDKRI
+67 GEKRI
-72 VEMFEA
+72 VEFFDT
-78 EPGRLAAL
+78 EPQRLETL
-86 TLDVAGLHIDL
+86 TLDVAGLHLDL

-117 DVEGAWA
+117 GVEAARA
-124 RMFGGEAINSSE
+124 RMLGGEAINSSE
-136 GRAVLHTALRAKAD
+136 GRAVLHVALRAKAD
-150 ADFKAGG
+150 ADIKAQGV
-157 QPVMAEVEA
+157 PVMAEVEA
-166 VRARMKAFVEAVRS
+166 VRERMKAFAEAVRS
-180 GQIKGA
+180 GAIKGA
-186 TGKLFK
+186 TGKPFK
-192 AILHIGIGGS
+192 SILHIGIGGS

-217 PSIDLRFVAN
+217 PTIDLRFVAN
-227 VDGAEFALTTADMD
+227 VDGAEFLLTTADLD
-241 PETTL
+241 PEETL
-246 VIVVSKTFTT
+246 VVVVSKTFTT
-256 QETLAN
+256 QETMSN
-262 AGAARAWLAAALGE
+262 AAAARAWLVAALGE
-276 TGANQH
+276 EGANAH
-282 LAAISTALD
+282 LAAVSTALD
-291 KTAAFG
+291 KTSAFG
-297 VADDRVFGFWDWV
+297 VADERVFGFWDWV
-310 GGRYSLWSSVSLSV
+310 GGRYSLWSAVSLSV
-324 AVACGWDAFQ
+324 AVAAGWEVFQ
-334 GFLDGAAAMDE
+334 GFLDGAAQMDA
-345 HFRTASL
+345 HFAAAPL
-352 EVNAP
+352 DKNAP
-357 VLIALAQIF
+357 VLVALAQIF

-408 RPVKRGTATV
+408 KPAQRGTATV

-440 ITPMELIGVAK
+440 ITPMELIGLAR

-484 AELKAKGVSEAE
+484 AELTAKGVPEAE

-508 NRPSTLVLLERLT
+508 NRPSTLVLLDRLT

-566 LESGATGS
+566 LEAGAVGD

-582 IERLKV
+582 IGRLKT

>member
-1 MSGRGQF
+1 
-8 SVTSGLTPRG
+8 
-18 TRCRRENVLVF
+18 
-29 MTRRHPFAKSAL
+29 
-41 TASVKERRMADL
+41 MADL
-53 DAAWTRLENAAKAA
+53 DAAWTRLEAAAKAA
-67 GDKRI
+67 GEKRI
-72 VEMFEA
+72 VEMFDA

-97 SKQAWDE
+97 SKQSWDE

-117 DVEGAWA
+117 DVEGART

-136 GRAVLHTALRAKAD
+136 GRAVLHTALRAAAGAD
-150 ADFKAGG
+150 VMAQGV
-157 QPVMAEVEA
+157 PVMADVEA
-166 VRARMKAFVEAVRS
+166 VRVRMKAFAEAVRS
-180 GQIKGA
+180 GAIKGS
-186 TGKLFK
+186 TGKPFK
-192 AILHIGIGGS
+192 SILHIGIGGS

-227 VDGAEFALTTADMD
+227 VDGAEFLLTTADLD
-241 PETTL
+241 PTETL

-256 QETLAN
+256 QETLSN
-262 AGAARAWLAAALGE
+262 ATAARTWLAEALGE
-276 TGANQH
+276 QGANQH

-297 VADDRVFGFWDWV
+297 IADDRVFGFWDWV

-334 GFLDGAAAMDE
+334 GFLDGAAEMDA
-345 HFRTASL
+345 HFASAPL
-352 EVNAP
+352 DRNAP
-357 VLIALAQIF
+357 VLLALAQIF

-377 VVPYSHRLRR
+377 VAPYSHRLRR

-408 RPVKRGTATV
+408 RPVKHGTATV

-440 ITPMELIGVAK
+440 ITPMELIGLAK
-451 SDEGPAGMH
+451 SEEGPAGMH

-471 EAFMVGRTTEDVV
+471 EAFMVGRTTEDVR
-484 AELKAKGVSEAE
+484 AELVAKGVSDAE

-508 NRPSTLVLLERLT
+508 NRPSTLLLLERLT
-521 PQTFGALIA
+521 PRTFGALIA

-566 LESGATGS
+566 LESGAAGR

-582 IERLKV
+582 VERLRV

>member
-1 MSGRGQF
+1 
-8 SVTSGLTPRG
+8 
-18 TRCRRENVLVF
+18 
-29 MTRRHPFAKSAL
+29 
-41 TASVKERRMADL
+41 MADL
-53 DAAWTRLENAAKAA
+53 DAAWTRLEDAAKAA
-67 GDKRI
+67 GEKRI
-72 VEMFEA
+72 VEFFEA
-78 EPGRLAAL
+78 EPRRLETL

-104 AGLEAALDLAHAA
+104 AGVEAALDLAHAA
-117 DVEGAWA
+117 DVEGARA
-124 RMFGGEAINSSE
+124 AMFGGEAINSSE

-157 QPVMAEVEA
+157 VAVMAEVEA
-166 VRARMKAFVEAVRS
+166 VRARMKTFAEAVRS

-186 TGKLFK
+186 TGKPFK

-241 PETTL
+241 PEETL

-262 AGAARAWLAAALGE
+262 AGAARAWLAEALGE
-276 TGANQH
+276 TGANAH

-324 AVACGWDAFQ
+324 AVACGWDVFQ

-352 EVNAP
+352 EENAP

-408 RPVKRGTATV
+408 KPVKRGTATV

-427 QHAYFQCMHQGTD
+427 QHAYFQCMHQGAD

-471 EAFMVGRTTEDVV
+471 EAFMVGRATEDVV
-484 AELKAKGVSEAE
+484 AELQAKGVSEAE

-508 NRPSTLVLLERLT
+508 NRPSTLVLMDRLT

-566 LESGATGS
+566 LESSAAGS

-582 IERLKV
+582 IERLKK

>member
-1 MSGRGQF
+1 
-8 SVTSGLTPRG
+8 
-18 TRCRRENVLVF
+18 
-29 MTRRHPFAKSAL
+29 
-41 TASVKERRMADL
+41 
-53 DAAWTRLENAAKAA
+53 
-67 GDKRI
+67 
-72 VEMFEA
+72 MFDA

-97 SKQAWDE
+97 SKQSWDE

-117 DVEGAWA
+117 DVEGART

-136 GRAVLHTALRAKAD
+136 GRAVLHTALRAAAGAD
-150 ADFKAGG
+150 VMAQGV
-157 QPVMAEVEA
+157 PVMADVEA
-166 VRARMKAFVEAVRS
+166 VRVRMKAFAEAVRS
-180 GQIKGA
+180 GAIKGS
-186 TGKLFK
+186 TGKPFK
-192 AILHIGIGGS
+192 SILHIGIGGS

-227 VDGAEFALTTADMD
+227 VDGAEFLLTTADLD
-241 PETTL
+241 PTETL

-256 QETLAN
+256 QETLSN
-262 AGAARAWLAAALGE
+262 ATAARTWLAEALGE
-276 TGANQH
+276 QGANQH

-297 VADDRVFGFWDWV
+297 IADDRVFGFWDWV

-334 GFLDGAAAMDE
+334 GFLDGAAEMDA
-345 HFRTASL
+345 HFASAPL
-352 EVNAP
+352 DRNAP
-357 VLIALAQIF
+357 VLLALAQIF

-377 VVPYSHRLRR
+377 VAPYSHRLRR

-408 RPVKRGTATV
+408 RPVKHGTATV

-440 ITPMELIGVAK
+440 ITPMELIGLAK
-451 SDEGPAGMH
+451 SEEGPAGMH

-471 EAFMVGRTTEDVV
+471 EAFMVGRTTEDVR
-484 AELKAKGVSEAE
+484 AELVAKGVSDAE

-508 NRPSTLVLLERLT
+508 NRPSTLLLLERLT
-521 PQTFGALIA
+521 PRTFGALIA

-566 LESGATGS
+566 LESGAAGR

-582 IERLKV
+582 VERLRV

>member
-1 MSGRGQF
+1 
-8 SVTSGLTPRG
+8 
-18 TRCRRENVLVF
+18 
-29 MTRRHPFAKSAL
+29 
-41 TASVKERRMADL
+41 MADL
-53 DAAWTRLENAAKAA
+53 DAAWTRLEDAAQAA
-67 GDKRI
+67 GEKRI
-72 VEMFEA
+72 VLMFDA
-78 EPGRLAAL
+78 EPGRLETL

-117 DVEGAWA
+117 DVEGARA
-124 RMFGGEAINSSE
+124 RMFGGEAINGSE
-136 GRAVLHTALRAKAD
+136 GRAVLPTALRADKD
-150 ADFKAGG
+150 ATFSVAG
-157 QPVMAEVEA
+157 QSVMGEVEA
-166 VRARMKAFVEAVRS
+166 VRQRMKAFAEAVRS

-186 TGKLFK
+186 TGKPFK

-202 DLGPRLLWDALRPVK
+202 DLGPRLLWDALRPIK
-217 PSIDLRFVAN
+217 PAIDLRFVAN
-227 VDGAEFALTTADMD
+227 VDGAEFALTTADLD
-241 PETTL
+241 PSETL

-256 QETLAN
+256 QETLSN
-262 AGAARAWLAAALGE
+262 ATAARTWLADALGE
-276 TGANQH
+276 EGANAH

-297 VADDRVFGFWDWV
+297 IADDRVFGFWDWV

-324 AVACGWDAFQ
+324 AVACGWEAFE
-334 GFLDGAAAMDE
+334 GFLAGAAAMDA
-345 HFRTASL
+345 HFASAPL
-352 EVNAP
+352 ENNAP

-408 RPVKRGTATV
+408 LLVKRGTATV

-440 ITPMELIGVAK
+440 ITPLEFIGIAA

-460 EKLLSNLLAQA
+460 AKLLSNLLAQA
-471 EAFMVGRTTEDVV
+471 ESLMVGRTEADVR
-484 AELKAKGVSEAE
+484 AELVAKGVPEAQ

-508 NRPSTLVLLERLT
+508 NRPSTMVVLERLT

-566 LESGATGS
+566 LESGAVGE

-582 IERLKV
+582 IARLKG